1 MSHQRTVSLNSGLE
15 PGSETE
21 KRETGAFFF
30 KYISRRAENDQ
41 EMAESNTKV
50 IKEQSEQAVEE
61 LQVEGEVD
69 ATAAI
74 KVASKLADLG

>member
-1 MSHQRTVSLNSGLE
+1 MSHQRTVSLQSGQE
-15 PGSETE
+15 PGSEAE

-41 EMAESNTKV
+41 EMTETNTKM
-50 IKEQSEQAVEE
+50 IKEQSKQVVEE
-61 LQVEGEVD
+61 LEVEGEVD

-74 KVASKLADLG
+74 RVASKLADLG